1 MSKQRVRRGELHS
14 LKYGHFLV
22 LNLLTGPL
30 TRDEILERFVRIGA
44 HFGIRL
50 PKEGTPMHSAFLQA
64 VDYDLKRLSEL
75 GLVAVDEH
83 GAYHLT
89 ERGIEE
95 ASRTN
100 QGIEKIA
107 SKVRTLISSAETAS
121 KISVVVNVLLSA
133 LKLGVG
139 LMFNSVA
146 LLADGFDNLIDV
158 VSAIA
163 VFLGIKYKRDLYS
176 TAFIIVMMFG
186 TAAWIGYE
194 SITRIIRPEVVDT
207 GALIMAAAIFSG
219 VVCYLMSVYQH
230 MLGKRTGSLSL
241 ISQSIDSRNH
251 VIYAVAVLVGIIFAR
266 FGIFIVDSLVGLAV
280 ALVILKSAYDLT
292 TEVFKMAKGEELDFS
307 AFGREYEKAFNR
319 RRKSYFRAWT
329 LFSLREVYSK
339 EEIVSRFNSSFAT
352 EDLPVVSH
360 FGFSLWQ
367 GFDLENQLDT
377 LLEELSDED
386 LMTVEDGAYRL
397 TAKGRR
403 ALNKKLWYRRFVEP

>member
-1 MSKQRVRRGELHS
+1 MSRQRVRRGELHR
-14 LKYGHFLV
+14 LEYGSFIV
-22 LNLLTGPL
+22 LNLLKSPL
-30 TRDEILERFVRIGA
+30 TKDQVLERFFRIGA

-50 PKEGTPMHSAFLQA
+50 PKEGTPMHSTFLQA
-64 VDYDLKRLSEL
+64 VDYDLNRLSEL
-75 GLVAVDEH
+75 GLVAVDEQ

-95 ASRTN
+95 ASRTD

-107 SKVRTLISSAETAS
+107 SKVRKLISSAETAS

-139 LMFNSVA
+139 LLFNSVA
-146 LLADGFDNLIDV
+146 LIADGFDNLIDV
-158 VSAIA
+158 ISAIA
-163 VFLGIKYKRDLYS
+163 VFFGIKYKRDLYS

-186 TAAWIGYE
+186 TAVWIGYE

-241 ISQSIDSRNH
+241 VSQSIDSRNH
-251 VIYAVAVLVGIIFAR
+251 VIYAVAVLIGIIFAR

-280 ALVILKSAYDLT
+280 AIVILKSAYDLT
-292 TEVFKMAKGEELDFS
+292 TEVFKMAKGGELNLS
-307 AFGREYEKAFNR
+307 AFGREYEKVIDKH
-319 RRKSYFRAWT
+319 RKGYFRSWT
-329 LFSLREVYSK
+329 LLSLRDVHSK
-339 EEIVSRFNSSFAT
+339 EDIVSRFDSNFAT

-360 FGFSLWQ
+360 FGFSLWE
-367 GFDLENQLDT
+367 GFDLENQLDS
-377 LLEELSDED
+377 LLEELSGEG
-386 LMTVEDGAYRL
+386 LMTVDDGEYRL
-397 TAKGRR
+397 TAKGRS
-403 ALNKKLWYRRFVEP
+403 ALNKKLWYQRFVEP